1 MAKIIKQISVFFPA
15 YNEEENIEDTARKA
29 RKVLLEIA
37 DKWEIIV
44 VNDGSTDKTGQ
55 IAAKLRREDKR
66 IDVINHST
74 NQGYGAAFRSGFYS
88 GKYAWTAFTDAD
100 GQFDF
105 SEITKFI
112 KKQKETGAD
121 LVIGYYLDR
130 KVSKIRKLNSFVWQT
145 INYLLF
151 GLRVRD
157 IDTGFKLFS
166 KTVIDKLPKLE
177 STRGAF
183 IESELLIKAK
193 KAGFKIEEIG
203 VHHYARAAGEA
214 TGANFDVI
222 IQSFID
228 LFKLWKEL
236 RK

>member
-1 MAKIIKQISVFFPA
+1 MTKIIKQISVFFPA
-15 YNEEENIEDTARKA
+15 YNEEENIEDTVRKA

-74 NQGYGAAFRSGFYS
+74 NQGYGAAFKSGFYS

-112 KKQKETGAD
+112 KKQKKTGAD

-130 KVSKIRKLNSFVWQT
+130 KVSKIRKFNTFIWQT
-145 INYLLF
+145 IIYLLF
-151 GLRVRD
+151 GLKVRD

-166 KTVIDKLPKLE
+166 KTVIDKLPELKSE
-177 STRGAF
+177 RGAF

-193 KAGFKIEEIG
+193 KAGFKIEEVG
-203 VHHYARAAGEA
+203 VCHYLRTAGEA

-222 IQSFID
+222 IQSFVD
-228 LFKLWKEL
+228 LFKLWREL
-236 RK
+236 RQ